1 MERKIKNRMAKKPE
15 KLVMWHKT
23 NCAKSCEVMKALKE
37 EHVLPET
44 FLYLVTPPSADDI
57 KAVLQK
63 LGMKAEELVRKK
75 EPVYKENYAGKTL
88 SESQWIK
95 AMVKHPVLIER
106 PILIKGDKAIIGRP
120 TERIYEFINSK

>member
-1 MERKIKNRMAKKPE
+1 MAKKTE

-57 KAVLQK
+57 KSVLQK

-75 EPVYKENYAGKTL
+75 EPVYKENYAGKKMT
-88 SESQWIK
+88 EAQWIK
-95 AMVKHPVLIER
+95 ALVKHPVLIER